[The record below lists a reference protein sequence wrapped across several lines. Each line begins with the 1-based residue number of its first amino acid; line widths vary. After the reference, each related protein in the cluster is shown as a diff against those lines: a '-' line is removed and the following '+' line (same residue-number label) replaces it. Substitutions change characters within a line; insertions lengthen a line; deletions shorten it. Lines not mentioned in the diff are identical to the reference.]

1 MSLAT
6 GLKLDDHD
14 GDDLRALG
22 VQPLAAHLHPRDNLA
37 LQSAVVAG
45 AAGFAGT
52 YGGFSYLAP
61 FFGVPST
68 AYYSNVHGFSPRH
81 LVMARSAIASIAGG
95 GSLDVRSTG
104 GDAAAH

>member
-1 MSLAT
+1 
-6 GLKLDDHD
+6 
-14 GDDLRALG
+14 LRFW
-22 VQPLAAHLHPRDNLA
+22 
-37 LQSAVVAG
+37 SAVPPLTVKF
-45 AAGFAGT
+45 AADG
-52 YGGFSYLAP
+52 LP
-61 FFGVPST
+61 EQVRPPQFGVPST